1 MNDLGA
7 SIEVSQ
13 KPSLKKT
20 FDASVGELNPQ
31 RLKKTLYINFAKDI
45 WENKIQLKKSH
56 YIKVLSN
63 FLKQYQL
70 QRSDLFV
77 T

>member
-31 RLKKTLYINFAKDI
+31 RLKKTMDYRDQLSL
-45 WENKIQLKKSH
+45 KIQKGKQ
-56 YIKVLSN
+56 I
-63 FLKQYQL
+63 FL
-70 QRSDLFV
+70 D
-77 T
+77 